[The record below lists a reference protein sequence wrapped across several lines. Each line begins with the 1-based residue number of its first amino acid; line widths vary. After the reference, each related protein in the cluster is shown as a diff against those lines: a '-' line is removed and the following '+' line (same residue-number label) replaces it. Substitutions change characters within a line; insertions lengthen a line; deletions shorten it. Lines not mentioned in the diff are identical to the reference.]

1 MTILSHT
8 VYIMYTHT
16 YGSIHIS
23 VHTYTHT
30 YNDRKDWN
38 NALCINVLGTQ
49 DIL

>member
-1 MTILSHT
+1 
-8 VYIMYTHT
+8 MYTHT